1 MKLQV
6 LDIRKNRLTNIIQK
20 NAVNFLKD
28 TIVIMWNNPF
38 QDNIKNELLNPKHLF
53 MMQELDDDPHLI
65 PNQKHLFTQKKPFID
80 I

>member
-38 QDNIKNELLNPKHLF
+38 TDDIKTELLNPKHLF
-53 MMQELDDDPHLI
+53 MTQELDDDPHQI
-65 PNQKHLFTQKKPFID
+65 PN
-80 I
+80 